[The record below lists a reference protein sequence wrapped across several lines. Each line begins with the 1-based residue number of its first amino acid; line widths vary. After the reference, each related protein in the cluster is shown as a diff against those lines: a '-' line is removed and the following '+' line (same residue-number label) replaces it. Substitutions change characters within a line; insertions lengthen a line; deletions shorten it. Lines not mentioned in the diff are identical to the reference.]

1 MLRAVPD
8 VPEPDVLKRVHSVGP
23 QANLH
28 VRLSVPE
35 SRLCAV
41 RKRAS
46 AARERSWDSERA
58 SRGRG
63 RRESERVARKAFSSF
78 ARRARFVFVRRVE
91 KKSRLHRVPID
102 KDDAATPRANPRG
115 PDPGRRAG
123 LRGAFRARNKGDV
136 PGDHSSLAICRLV
149 YSVVPLG
156 TAPARRGGSSV
167 GPDRRAACRNG
178 AARERGGERTA
189 RLTRQREYRQRHD
202 HLSVSGAR
210 RGLRH
215 DRQSE
220 ARARGA
226 PLVLS
231 REFRANNG
239 RRRQKSKKAASTED

>member
-1 MLRAVPD
+1 MRDERVDGAARRAARSEHQISAGLAGRAGLFVRDHGGRFMLRAVPD

-156 TAPARRGGSSV
+156 TAPAWKGRIVSRTV
-167 GPDRRAACRNG
+167 GRHVGDG
-178 AARERGGERTA
+178 A
-189 RLTRQREYRQRHD
+189 
-202 HLSVSGAR
+202 S
-210 RGLRH
+210 
-215 DRQSE
+215 
-220 ARARGA
+220 ARARWGTHRKADTPARVSPA
-226 PLVLS
+226 PRPSSGEL
-231 REFRANNG
+231 R
-239 RRRQKSKKAASTED
+239 STATPS